1 MKKKLDYKEL
11 LTLGG
16 VLTLI
21 CVIVAGIVSTVYI
34 TTADQIALN
43 NAVSKDDLAVI
54 MPESDSIEDMTAEF
68 EANENII
75 EIYKALK
82 GSEEVGYVYK
92 TVVTGYKPELTT
104 LVGIDKEGNVVAAK
118 VTQSSETPGLG
129 ALVAESKYISQY
141 TNKTTEAPFEVVKTP
156 PAGDQEIQA
165 VSGATI
171 SSTAVAN
178 AVNLAVKFHKENI
191 LGEEV
196 VEEVKPEPTLE
207 NMYLTGD
214 TLEAIDGE
222 LKTLV
227 AKTGEEVTGYVVYA
241 ENAGFYPDKP
251 ITVAVGFDKATNKI
265 TNIMIINQDETPG
278 IGNVIEEE
286 GFSDLF
292 KDKDAV
298 EQEIEIYSG
307 ATLSSTGSFKAVNK
321 AVEYYNTVLLQG
333 GN

>member
-1 MKKKLDYKEL
+1 MRKKMDIKEL

-21 CVIVAGIVSTVYI
+21 CIIVAGVVSTVYI

-43 NAVSKDDLAVI
+43 NAVSSEDLAVI
-54 MPESDSIEDMTAEF
+54 MPESDSIEDMTADF
-68 EANENII
+68 EPNENIV

-92 TVVTGYKPELTT
+92 TMVTGYKPELTT

-118 VTQSSETPGLG
+118 VTQSQETPGLG
-129 ALVAESKYISQY
+129 AVVSEEKFISQF
-141 TNKTTEAPFEVVKTP
+141 TGKSTEAPFEIVKTSA
-156 PAGDQEIQA
+156 AGDQEIEA

-196 VEEVKPEPTLE
+196 AEEVKPEPTLE
-207 NMYLTGD
+207 NMNLAGD
-214 TLEAIDGE
+214 TLEEIAGDMI
-222 LKTLV
+222 TLV
-227 AKTGEEVTGYVVYA
+227 AKSGEEITGYVVYA
-241 ENAGFYPDKP
+241 ENPGYYDDKP
-251 ITVAVGFDKATNKI
+251 ITVAVGFDMTTNKI
-265 TNIMIINQDETPG
+265 TNILIINQEETPG
-278 IGNVIEEE
+278 IGSVIEEE
-286 GFSDLF
+286 GFSALF
-292 KDKDAV
+292 QDQDAM
-298 EQEIEIYSG
+298 EQEVQVYSG
-307 ATLSSTGSFKAVNK
+307 ASLSSQGAFKAINK
-321 AVEYYNTVLLQG
+321 AIEYYNSVLLQG

>member
-1 MKKKLDYKEL
+1 MKKKLDIKEL

-16 VLTLI
+16 VLTII

-43 NAVSKDDLAVI
+43 NAVSAQDLAVI

-68 EANENII
+68 EPNENII

-92 TVVTGYKPELTT
+92 TVVNGYKPELTT
-104 LVGIDKEGNVVAAK
+104 LVGIDIEGNVVAAK

-129 ALVAESKYISQY
+129 ALVAEEKYISQF
-141 TNKTTEAPFEVVKTP
+141 TGKSTQVPFEVVKAATS
-156 PAGDQEIQA
+156 GDQEIQA

-207 NMYLTGD
+207 NMNLQGD
-214 TLEAIDGE
+214 TLVEMEGE
-222 LKTLV
+222 LLTLV
-227 AKTGEEVTGYVVYA
+227 AKSGETITGYVVYA
-241 ENAGFYPDKP
+241 ENPGFYPEMP
-251 ITVAVGFDKATNKI
+251 ITVAVGFDIATNKI
-265 TNIMIINQDETPG
+265 SNILIIEQNETPG
-278 IGNVIEEE
+278 IGSVIEEE
-286 GFSDLF
+286 GFSALF
-292 KDKDAV
+292 KDKEAT
-298 EQEIEIYSG
+298 EQQAEVYSG
-307 ATLSSTGSFKAVNK
+307 ATLSSEGSYKAINK
-321 AVEYYNTVLLQG
+321 AIEYYNNVLLQG